1 MGLSRNME
9 RFCNGVLIERGSH
22 HRERFTSIERDK
34 GSREREKESLDG
46 ERFFTLE

>member
-22 HRERFTSIERDK
+22 RKRDK
-34 GSREREKESLDG
+34 GSRERERELG
-46 ERFFTLE
+46 W